1 MVVGFGEGGTELKRS
16 GFVLESVSDGACGIE
31 VLR

>member
-1 MVVGFGEGGTELKRS
+1 MVVGFGEGGTELKRL
-16 GFVLESVSDGACGIE
+16 GFGLESVSDGACGIE